1 MEGVREGAGKG
12 ARASNQ
18 GLVARQC
25 EWGSTLVSTIR
36 VSTHLPPIRAHRG
49 GIVRGRRGRERRAGS
64 CGLGETQN
72 ALPGATATDIR
83 RTRTNISTRRSVMR
97 CVPPLG
103 TRPNTRR
110 RMGCARRGGWT
121 KERLRGGRH
130 GKWTDPDG
138 ICPTRDP
145 GCTTPLEYGYYCD
158 VELAPSTSAPAGRG
172 GDRHASN
179 LAGFTLRGR
188 PSFS

>member
-1 MEGVREGAGKG
+1 M
-12 ARASNQ
+12 
-18 GLVARQC
+18 
-25 EWGSTLVSTIR
+25 VSTIR
-36 VSTHLPPIRAHRG
+36 VSTHLPPIRAHCG

-110 RMGCARRGGWT
+110 RMGCARRAGMDE
-121 KERLRGGRH
+121 ERLRGGRH
-130 GKWTDPDG
+130 GMSAISACVFPESSLFYFS
-138 ICPTRDP
+138 P
-145 GCTTPLEYGYYCD
+145 GALHLP
-158 VELAPSTSAPAGRG
+158 
-172 GDRHASN
+172 HAHQ
-179 LAGFTLRGR
+179 RGR
-188 PSFS
+188 EGGIHCGTHLTRLRIDKAQGAQAAQPVRSRLGASTDTASLLQQRRPARSPSLVPC